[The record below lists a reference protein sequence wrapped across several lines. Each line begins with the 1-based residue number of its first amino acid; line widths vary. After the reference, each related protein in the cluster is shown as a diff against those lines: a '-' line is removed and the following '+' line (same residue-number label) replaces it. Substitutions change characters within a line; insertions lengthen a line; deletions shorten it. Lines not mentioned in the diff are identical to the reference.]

1 MEDSL
6 HTRFVSIIPARGTI
20 FSKQGR
26 MLSTSIPFFNIRMD
40 MEADGLK
47 ENNGRAFRKNL
58 DSLSICL
65 ADLFRDKTARQY
77 RRLLNNAYQKKD
89 RYFLLKSGVT
99 FEQYEKMC
107 RFPLFRLG
115 PNKGGMIAETEERRV
130 NPFRLLA
137 NRTVGLWR
145 ENAQNIGLEA
155 AYNHYLSGIT
165 GKRLMR
171 RISGGTFIPVKGYDI
186 EPENGEDVR
195 TNIDINIQD
204 VAENALYQTL
214 SANGAI
220 HGACIVMEVKTG
232 KIRAI
237 ANLGRQPDGSY
248 YEDYNYSLMETEP
261 GSTFKLATLLSILK
275 DHLVT
280 IHSLVDM
287 HHGRLKFG
295 NRTVKDAEQS
305 DLTWV
310 PLKKAF
316 ELSSNVAFSQ
326 MANLYHNDPDG
337 FIHQLDQLKLNRPT
351 GIDIPGEEKPVI
363 ITPGSKTWSSTTLP
377 WMGFGY
383 EVLVSP
389 LLTLTL
395 YNAIANNGT
404 MMRPYLVNAI
414 EKDGKVVKRFGPEV
428 RIAKICS
435 PTILAQ
441 VKDCLEGVV
450 KEGTAKNI
458 FIGAPYQVAG
468 KTGTAMMANGRHGY
482 ADKIYQATFVGY
494 FPADHPLYSCI
505 VVIKNKPHAVKYY
518 GADVAGP
525 VFRAV
530 ADRIYAMDIRDQDPM
545 PIIPHFDSTLV
556 VKNGFAPAL
565 KQVLNKIGLPCQ
577 DSSQHHSWVS
587 ALAGKSRIKI
597 LPIPQPRGE
606 MPNVQGMGLKDALFL
621 LENAGLKVNIKG
633 EGKVIAQSLPFGT
646 PINKGQNITIELN

>member
-40 MEADGLK
+40 MKADGLK
-47 ENNGRAFRKNL
+47 ANQGNIFWKNI

-65 ADLFRDKTARQY
+65 SNLFRDRTASQY
-77 RRLLNNAYQKKD
+77 HRLLKKAFYKGD
-89 RYFLLKSGVT
+89 RYFLLKSGVS

-107 RFPLFRLG
+107 TFPMFRLG
-115 PNKGGMIAETEERRV
+115 QNKGGMIAETLERRV

-137 NRTVGLWR
+137 NRTIGLWR
-145 ENAQNIGLEA
+145 ENAPNIGIEA
-155 AYNHYLSGIT
+155 AYNKYLSGIT

-204 VAENALYQTL
+204 VAENALYQAL
-214 SANGAI
+214 SDNEAT
-220 HGACIVMEVKTG
+220 HGTCIVMEVKTG

-261 GSTFKLATLLSILK
+261 GSTFKLATLLSILN
-275 DHLVT
+275 DHLVN

-287 HHGRLKFG
+287 HHGSLKFG
-295 NRTVKDAEQS
+295 NRTVRDAEKS
-305 DLTWV
+305 NLTWV

-326 MANLYHNDPDG
+326 MANLYHNNPQV
-337 FIHQLDQLKLNRPT
+337 FINHLDQLKLNRPT

-389 LLTLTL
+389 LLTLSL
-395 YNAIANNGT
+395 YNAVANNGT
-404 MMRPYLVNAI
+404 MMKPYLVNAI
-414 EKDGKVVKRFGPEV
+414 EKDGKVIKRFEPKI
-428 RIAKICS
+428 RIEKICS
-435 PTILAQ
+435 PRVLSQ
-441 VKDCLEGVV
+441 VKSCLEGVV
-450 KEGTAKNI
+450 EKGTGKGI

-468 KTGTAMMANGRHGY
+468 KTGTALVANGIHGY

-494 FPADHPLYSCI
+494 FPARDPKYTCI
-505 VVIKNKPHAVKYY
+505 VVIKNKPHAAKYY

-525 VFRAV
+525 VFRQV

-545 PIIPHFDSTLV
+545 PLSPHFDSTV
-556 VKNGFAPAL
+556 IVKNGFAPAL
-565 KQVLNKIGLPCQ
+565 RQVLLKIGLPFQ
-577 DSSQHHSWVS
+577 DSSQQQKWVNVVPEKTN
-587 ALAGKSRIKI
+587 LKI
-597 LPIPQPRGE
+597 LPISLTKGE
-606 MPNVQGMGLKDALFL
+606 IPNVKGMGLKDALYL
-621 LENAGLKVNIKG
+621 LENAGLKVNIQG

-646 PINKGQNITIELN
+646 PVNKGQNITIELN